1 MRRSLDSTCDE
12 CTGAHLPAG
21 RAERARTSS
30 CPLALLPK
38 PSCADI
44 PAPLSPCHGTGYR
57 ATWSQK
63 GMWYGH
69 TRMTNRPRQWPLG
82 GSSDLGQHLQ
92 RQHHRCSLNS
102 WQQCKKF
109 KKKLLATKTLQPPV
123 PAETRLGPAH
133 STPQLCARS
142 GTPTVGE
149 GMWFSVWNVN
159 ILDLCECKSLPFLCT
174 SLLWGKLS
182 RSGRRKGRHLKV
194 SSACLSQSSG
204 LPLQQLGSRPHPGQG
219 DRSDGA
225 GSPGS
230 WALALPTQATHPAKM
245 TAASTPAG
253 KTGLASTPDP
263 ALPPKAWGKAVY
275 PGSSTRID
283 NSFI

>member
-1 MRRSLDSTCDE
+1 MTSARVLTC
-12 CTGAHLPAG
+12 LQAG
-21 RAERARTSS
+21 QRE
-30 CPLALLPK
+30 LALAAV
-38 PSCADI
+38 PSPYSPSQAAQTYQLHSAHATAQDI
-44 PAPLSPCHGTGYR
+44 GQPGPRKGCDMVIHGWPTGR
-57 ATWSQK
+57 GSD
-63 GMWYGH
+63 
-69 TRMTNRPRQWPLG
+69 PWPVG